1 MLDPAQDLSRMNS
14 ADSAGGNKDSLG
26 FVPSELS
33 LGRPLGPLRTKRA
46 KDEPKPRLLVA
57 NTTEKDV

>member
-1 MLDPAQDLSRMNS
+1 MHAI
-14 ADSAGGNKDSLG
+14 GTKDWPVRASHG
-26 FVPSELS
+26 CPSQNM